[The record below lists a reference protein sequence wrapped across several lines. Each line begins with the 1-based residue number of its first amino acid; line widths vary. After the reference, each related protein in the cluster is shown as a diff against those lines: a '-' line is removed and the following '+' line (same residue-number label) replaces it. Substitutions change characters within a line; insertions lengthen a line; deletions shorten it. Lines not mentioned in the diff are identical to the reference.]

1 MGLLELLFEKSNP
14 GPAGEIN
21 TNGKKPEKPELW
33 ALIIKL
39 VVSIAWI
46 GFLFYVLVLSGLSAE
61 RVMGFVIGFTIYCL
75 AGYFIIP
82 KPDYSNM
89 GWAGGLMD
97 NPFRYSDGLN
107 RFLIGL
113 KIVLY
118 PGRFIAVT
126 FVQVISLIKGAY
138 KS

>member
-14 GPAGEIN
+14 GPIGGIN
-21 TNGKKPEKPELW
+21 TNGKKPERPKLW
-33 ALIIKL
+33 VLIIKL

-46 GFLFYVLVLSGLSAE
+46 GFLFKVFVLSELGME
-61 RVMGFVIGFTIYCL
+61 RIIGFLIGFTLYCL

-97 NPFRYSDGLN
+97 NPFRYSDDLN
-107 RFLIGL
+107 RFLMML
-113 KIVLY
+113 QMVLY

-126 FVQVISLIKGAY
+126 FVQVILLIKGAHR
-138 KS
+138 S